1 MTVQEFQA
9 KYLTQPD
16 GLLDGDERF
25 GVASAL
31 KALEDRLAAGYEPER
46 AQELTLAQPFNS
58 GALGDAVDPV
68 HGSLDVVEDFKSI
81 DSL

>member
-9 KYLTQPD
+9 KYLTQP
-16 GLLDGDERF
+16 GGELDGAERF

-31 KALEDRLAAGYEPER
+31 KFLEDRLNEGYEPDR
-46 AQELTLAQPFNS
+46 AMDLTLAQPFNTD
-58 GALGDAVDPV
+58 ALGDAVSPV
-68 HGSLDVVEDFKSI
+68 HGSLDVIDDFKSI

>member
-1 MTVQEFQA
+1 MTVAEFQA
-9 KYLTQPD
+9 KYLTQP
-16 GLLDGDERF
+16 GGVLDGAERF

-31 KALEDRLAAGYEPER
+31 KALEDRLASGYEPDR
-46 AQELTLAQPFNS
+46 AMELTLAQPFNA

-68 HGSLDVVEDFKSI
+68 HGSLDVIEDFKSV